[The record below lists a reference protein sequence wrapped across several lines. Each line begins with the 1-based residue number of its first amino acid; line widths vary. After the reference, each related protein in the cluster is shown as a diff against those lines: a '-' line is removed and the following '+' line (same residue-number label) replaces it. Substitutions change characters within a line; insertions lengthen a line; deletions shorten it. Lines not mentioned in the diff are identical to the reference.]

1 MLTKEEVLEKLY
13 NSKET
18 FIKIL
23 VRLGIL
29 KYKSHIQSKLD
40 PRDVWIR
47 FKYNYYNP
55 LTYIYLILAT
65 IFVVPIG
72 LLDSSL
78 KQIWCEGEKELTE
91 GFELFLN

>member
-13 NSKET
+13 NSNKT

-40 PRDVWIR
+40 PRDVWVY
-47 FKYNYYNP
+47 FKFNYYNP
-55 LTYIYLILAT
+55 LTYIYLVPAIIIGT
-65 IFVVPIG
+65 PIG
-72 LLDSSL
+72 LLNSSL
-78 KQIWCEGEKELTE
+78 KQVWRDGKKELTE
-91 GFELFLN
+91 GIEIFLS

>member
-29 KYKSHIQSKLD
+29 KYKSHTQSKLG
-40 PRDVWIR
+40 PRNVWVY
-47 FKYNYYNP
+47 FKFNYYNP
-55 LTYIYLILAT
+55 LTYIYLIPAIIIGT
-65 IFVVPIG
+65 PIG
-72 LLDSSL
+72 LLNMSL
-78 KQIWCEGEKELTE
+78 IQMWRTGKTELTD
-91 GFELFLN
+91 GIQLFLN

>member
-29 KYKSHIQSKLD
+29 KYKSHTQSNLD
-40 PRDVWIR
+40 PRNVWVC
-47 FKYNYYNP
+47 FKFNYYNP
-55 LTYIYLILAT
+55 LTYIYLIPAIIIGT
-65 IFVVPIG
+65 PIG
-72 LLDSSL
+72 LLNSSL
-78 KQIWCEGEKELTE
+78 KQVWRDGKKELTE
-91 GFELFLN
+91 GIELFLN

>member
-29 KYKSHIQSKLD
+29 KYKSHTQSKLD
-40 PRDVWIR
+40 PRDVWVY
-47 FKYNYYNP
+47 FKLNYYNP
-55 LTYIYLILAT
+55 LTYIYLIPAIIIGT
-65 IFVVPIG
+65 PIG
-72 LLDSSL
+72 LLNSSL
-78 KQIWCEGEKELTE
+78 KQVWLEGKKELTD
-91 GFELFLN
+91 GIELFLN

>member
-13 NSKET
+13 NSNKT

-40 PRDVWIR
+40 PRDVWSF
-47 FKYNYYNP
+47 FKFNYYNP
-55 LTYIYLILAT
+55 LTYIYLIFAAIT
-65 IFVVPIG
+65 GIPIG
-72 LLDSSL
+72 LLNMSL
-78 KQIWCEGEKELTE
+78 IQVWRAGKTELTE
-91 GFELFLN
+91 GIEIFLN

>member
-13 NSKET
+13 NSNKT

-40 PRDVWIR
+40 PREVWAR
-47 FKYNYYNP
+47 FKFNFYNP
-55 LTYIYLILAT
+55 LTYIYLIPAIIIGT
-65 IFVVPIG
+65 PIG
-72 LLDSSL
+72 LLNSSL
-78 KQIWCEGEKELTE
+78 KQVWRDGKKELTE
-91 GFELFLN
+91 GIELFLN

>member
-29 KYKSHIQSKLD
+29 KYKSHTQSKLD
-40 PRDVWIR
+40 PRNVWVC
-47 FKYNYYNP
+47 FKFNYYNP
-55 LTYIYLILAT
+55 LTYIYLIPAIIIGTL
-65 IFVVPIG
+65 IG
-72 LLDSSL
+72 LLNSSL
-78 KQIWCEGEKELTE
+78 KQVWLEGKKELTD
-91 GFELFLN
+91 GIELFLN

>member
-13 NSKET
+13 NSNKT

-40 PRDVWIR
+40 PRDVWGF
-47 FKYNYYNP
+47 FKFNFYNP
-55 LTYIYLILAT
+55 LTYIYLIPAIIIGT
-65 IFVVPIG
+65 PIG
-72 LLDSSL
+72 LLNSSL
-78 KQIWCEGEKELTE
+78 KQVWRDGKKELTE
-91 GFELFLN
+91 GIELFLN

>member
-1 MLTKEEVLEKLY
+1 MLIREEVLEKLY

-18 FIKIL
+18 FIKPL

-40 PRDVWIR
+40 PRDVWVR
-47 FKYNYYNP
+47 FKFNFYNP

-65 IFVVPIG
+65 IIGTPIG
-72 LLDSSL
+72 LLNMSF
-78 KQIWCEGEKELTE
+78 KQLWRAGKTELTE
-91 GFELFLN
+91 GIEIFLN

>member
-13 NSKET
+13 NSNKT

-40 PRDVWIR
+40 PRDVWSF
-47 FKYNYYNP
+47 FKFNYYNP
-55 LTYIYLILAT
+55 LTYIYLIPAIIIGT
-65 IFVVPIG
+65 PIG
-72 LLDSSL
+72 LLNSSL
-78 KQIWCEGEKELTE
+78 KQVWRDGKKELTE
-91 GFELFLN
+91 GIELFLN